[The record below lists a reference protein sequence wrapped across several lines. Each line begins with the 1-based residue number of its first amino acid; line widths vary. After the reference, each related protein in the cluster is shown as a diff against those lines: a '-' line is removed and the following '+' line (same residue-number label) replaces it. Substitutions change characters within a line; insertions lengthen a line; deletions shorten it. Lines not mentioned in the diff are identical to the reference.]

1 MEIID
6 VKERIGFSDK
16 FMPRILKVSPEYK
29 VPLICLEAGQ
39 LIEPHASGTGVFYII
54 EGTGVMTVEG
64 EEREI
69 KAGNMVFVGKG
80 ETRGIRAIEK
90 LVAFAVHMG

>member
-6 VKERIGFSDK
+6 VKERVEFADK
-16 FMPRILKVSPEYK
+16 FMPRILRATPDYK

-39 LIEPHASGTGVFYII
+39 VIEPHPSGKGVFYII
-54 EGTGVMTVEG
+54 EGSGVMTVDGTEVD
-64 EEREI
+64 I
-69 KAGNMVFVGKG
+69 KAGSMIFIEKG
-80 ETRGIRAIEK
+80 ESRGIRATER

>member
-6 VKERIGFSDK
+6 VKDRIGFAEK
-16 FMPRILKVSPEYK
+16 FVPRILKVSPGYK

-39 LIEPHASGTGVFYII
+39 VIAPHPSGTGVFYII

-64 EEREI
+64 EETEI
-69 KAGNMVFVGKG
+69 KAGNMVFVDKG
-80 ETRGIRAIEK
+80 ESRGIRATEK